1 MTDPDTNTTTPA
13 PPPPRWRRRWARAI
27 GSLLL
32 LLVLLGGAFYAWL
45 GTETALRMVLDRVV
59 LASEGRLTIEGAQGS
74 LLSLVRIDRLAW
86 KGDDVDVEAR
96 ELAMAWSPFDLV
108 SRRFSVS
115 GLGAKHIAITMR
127 ESADTNTGLPAT
139 LGLPLEVAIRNVG
152 VQSLTWTTPKG
163 SGAVT
168 GITFGYAGGAKSHA
182 LTNLRFVTPDGTLTG
197 GVTIGADAPFA
208 LRGAVAFAGAA
219 EWQGLRADA
228 KVAGPLERLDL
239 EASGT
244 FRDAKIAARIV
255 ATPFAAVPI
264 VSADIDATAV
274 DVAQWDASWPA
285 TNLALKLVARPAG
298 MGFAGTI
305 DVRNAEAGPLDR
317 SRIPAQSLVAQFDWR
332 DNTLTLSDAVVT
344 IVGGGVASGRVT
356 IPTRGGASTFALQ
369 LRDVDLA
376 RIQSTLLATRLSGT
390 LTADV
395 TGTRQS
401 VRGDVREDAR
411 ALAFAAVVE
420 GKRVRID
427 SFRAT
432 AAGGELAGQGTVA
445 LDGARAFSVSARARD
460 FDASRFAEV
469 PRTTLKGTIEAT
481 GTLTPAWDVTAKVAL
496 DTGSQVA
503 DTRLSG
509 TARGHF
515 NAQRAVDVD
524 ANVQASSA
532 SIVLKGAF
540 GAVGDKLNFA
550 LDAPRVADLR
560 PMLVRVVPEW
570 PEGLAGALKMS
581 GVLAGTPRNPG
592 FTVNAQGKA
601 LQWGKAMR
609 AATLEVIG
617 SVAPG
622 SETTAAFDKRALQIT
637 VTGTGL
643 VVPQGELKSTQV
655 KVIGTLARHEG
666 SIAATGDGFAIGAG
680 FAGGLEDR
688 KAAGGKPD
696 LAWSGTV
703 SRLTNTGSVPLA
715 LTAPATLSVSR
726 ERVAIGTARITI
738 AEGRA
743 DIERFVIDTGRI
755 DTRGAFTGVPVTA
768 LARLAGTTFP
778 LVSTLV
784 IGGDWALTAAPKLNG
799 TLNVKRESGDWYAS
813 ESTTLDAAELAL
825 GITAFDVAAKFTED
839 ALEASARFRSS
850 RAGTAD
856 ATLAIAAGAEP
867 GQLSSTAAMQGTLRA
882 DLATLRPLQP
892 WLGTSAVLDGR
903 AHADIDARGTLAKP
917 TFTGTLTGDAL
928 SVAVPQY
935 GVQLKDG
942 RLRARLAD
950 RSIVLDELSLQG
962 GEGRFI
968 AEGTVAQ
975 ARNEAAEPVANR
987 ANVEVRWRAE
997 KFTVVNRPDLRI
1009 VSDGSGTLALKDRRL
1024 ALSGKLDI
1032 VEGTVVYAPTV
1043 GGRLSSDVV
1052 IVGRPRAPSD
1062 SSGTGDVPLSLN
1074 LDVGF
1079 GSNFRFSGDGLET
1092 RLEGRVQV
1100 TNNTAGVLFANGTIR
1115 AVEGTYYVFGQRLV
1129 IDRGNL
1135 IFNGRADNPGLDVVA
1150 LRKNLAVEAGVEVLG
1165 TVRVPRVRLVSNPPV
1180 PDGEKLSWLIT
1191 GQGLDRAS
1199 GADLAAL
1206 SAASA
1211 SLLTGAQRPLTTQ
1224 IANRL
1229 GLDDISFRDS
1239 GASATG
1245 GTSGQVVA
1253 LGKRISDRLTI
1264 VYEQGLTV
1272 ATTALRIEYALS
1284 QTLTLRA
1291 EAGTISSVGIFF
1303 RRVYN

>member
-1 MTDPDTNTTTPA
+1 MTDTATSISTPA
-13 PPPPRWRRRWARAI
+13 PAPPSRPRRWPRVIA
-27 GSLLL
+27 GLVLG
-32 LLVLLGGAFYAWL
+32 LLVLGGAFYAWL
-45 GTETALRMVLDRVV
+45 GTEAALRTVLDRVV
-59 LASEGRLTIEGAQGS
+59 AASEGRLTIEGAQGS
-74 LLSLVRIDRLAW
+74 LLSLVRVDRLAW

-96 ELAMAWSPFDLV
+96 EIAMAWSPFDLF

-127 ESADTNTGLPAT
+127 ESADTTTGLPAT
-139 LGLPLEVAIRNVG
+139 LALPLEVAIRNVG

-163 SGAVT
+163 NGAIS
-168 GITFGYAGGAKSHA
+168 GITFGYAGGATAHA
-182 LTNLRFVTPDGTLTG
+182 LTDMRFATPDGTLTG
-197 GVTIGADAPFA
+197 GVTIGANAPFP
-208 LRGAVAFAGAA
+208 LRGEVEFVGEG
-219 EWQGLRADA
+219 EWQGLHAAA
-228 KVAGPLERLDL
+228 KLTGPLERLDL
-239 EASGT
+239 EATGT
-244 FRDAKIAARIV
+244 LREARIAARIV
-255 ATPFAAVPI
+255 ATPFDAVPI

-274 DVAQWDASWPA
+274 DIAQWDASWPA
-285 TNLALKLVARPAG
+285 TNLSLKLVARPAG
-298 MGFAGTI
+298 TGFAGTI
-305 DVRNAEAGPLDR
+305 DARNAEAGPLDR
-317 SRIPAQSLVAQFDWR
+317 SRIPAQSLTAQFDWR
-332 DNTLTLSDAVVT
+332 DGTLTLSDAVVN
-344 IVGGGVASGRVT
+344 IIGGGVASGRIT
-356 IPTRGGASTFALQ
+356 IPTGGGASTFALQ

-376 RIQSTLLATRLSGT
+376 RIQSTLLTTRLSGT
-390 LTADV
+390 LAADV

-401 VRGDVREDAR
+401 VRGDLREEGR

-420 GKRVRID
+420 DKRVRID

-432 AAGGELAGQGTVA
+432 AAGGELAGRGAVT
-445 LDGARAFSVSARARD
+445 LDRERAFSVSARARD
-460 FDASRFAEV
+460 FDPSHFANV
-469 PRTTLKGTIEAT
+469 PRSTLNGKVEAS
-481 GTLTPAWDVTAKVAL
+481 GTLAPAWDVTAKVAL
-496 DTGSQVA
+496 DAGSQIA
-503 DTRLSG
+503 DTKLSG
-509 TARGHF
+509 TARGRF
-515 NAQRAVDVD
+515 TAQRAVDVD

-532 SIVLKGAF
+532 TLVLKGAF
-540 GAVGDKLNFA
+540 GTVGDKLNFS

-560 PMLVRVVPEW
+560 PILVRVTPDW
-570 PEGLAGALKMS
+570 PEGLAGSLKMS

-592 FTVNAQGKA
+592 LTINAQGKA
-601 LQWGKAMR
+601 LQWGTAMR
-609 AATLEVIG
+609 AATLEIIG

-622 SETTAAFDKRALQIT
+622 SEATAAFDKRALQIA
-637 VTGTGL
+637 VTGTGV
-643 VVPQGELKSTQV
+643 VVPQGELKSTQI

-688 KAAGGKPD
+688 QVAGGQPD

-703 SRLTNTGSVPLA
+703 SRLTNTGTVPLTLA
-715 LTAPATLSVSR
+715 APATLSVSR
-726 ERVAIGTARITI
+726 ERVAIGTARIAI

-755 DTRGAFTGVPVTA
+755 DTKGSFTGVPVTA

-778 LVSTLV
+778 LESTLV
-784 IGGDWALTAAPKLNG
+784 IGGDWAITAAPKLNG
-799 TLNVKRESGDWYAS
+799 TINVKRESGDLYAS
-813 ESTTLDAAELAL
+813 ASTTLDAAELAL
-825 GITAFDVAAKFTED
+825 GITAFDVAAKFTDD
-839 ALEASARFRSS
+839 ALDASARFRSS

-856 ATLAIAAGAEP
+856 ATLAIAAGAVP
-867 GQLSSTAAMQGTLRA
+867 GQLSTTAAMQGTLRA
-882 DLATLRPLQP
+882 DMATLRPLQP

-903 AHADIDARGTLAKP
+903 AHAEIDARGTLAKP

-950 RSIVLDELSLQG
+950 RSIVLDELSMQG
-962 GEGRFI
+962 GAGRFV

-975 ARNEAAEPVANR
+975 ARNEAALPIANR

-997 KFTVVNRPDLRI
+997 KFTLVNRPDLRI
-1009 VSDGSGTLALKDRRL
+1009 VTDGNGTLALQDQRL
-1024 ALSGKLDI
+1024 ALTGKLDI
-1032 VEGTVVYAPTV
+1032 VEGKVVYAPTV
-1043 GGRLSSDVV
+1043 AGRLSSDVV
-1052 IVGRPRAPSD
+1052 IVGRPRAPAD
-1062 SSGTGDVPLSLN
+1062 TGGMGDVPLSLN

-1092 RLEGRVQV
+1092 RLEGRVQL
-1100 TNNTAGVLFANGTIR
+1100 TNDAAGVLYANGTIR

-1211 SLLTGAQRPLTTQ
+1211 TLLTGTQRPLTTQ

-1239 GASATG
+1239 GSATG

-1272 ATTALRIEYALS
+1272 ASNALRIEYALS

-1291 EAGTISSVGIFF
+1291 EAGTTSSVGIFF
-1303 RRVYN
+1303 RRVFN